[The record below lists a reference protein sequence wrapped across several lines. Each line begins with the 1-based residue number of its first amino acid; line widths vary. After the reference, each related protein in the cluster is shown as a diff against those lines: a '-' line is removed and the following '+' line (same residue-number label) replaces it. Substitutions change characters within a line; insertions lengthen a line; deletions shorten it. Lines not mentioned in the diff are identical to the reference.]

1 MGKVI
6 QFPSPV
12 DDEGEWVFSALYR
25 NRFPEIDRAIR
36 YVIFPHDGKYADVEE
51 EIICPLMDYTENGT
65 LFIAGVSPQS
75 LERFMRNMAKR
86 CHELEEICN
95 PLAMAYNINNIT
107 FYPKDIFL
115 LASYDIAANVIPW
128 ILNMEDDDIVRKG
141 MTSRIDPE
149 TNRTIIPV
157 LF

>member
-12 DDEGEWVFSALYR
+12 DDEGDWVFSALYK
-25 NRFPEIDRAIR
+25 NRFPDIDRAIR
-36 YVIFPHDGKYADVEE
+36 YVTFPHDGKCDDVEKD
-51 EIICPLMDYTENGT
+51 IICPLMDYTENDS
-65 LFIAGVSPQS
+65 LFVTGVSS
-75 LERFMRNMAKR
+75 KGLECFMRDVAKR
-86 CHELEEICN
+86 CKELEETCK
-95 PLAMAYNINNIT
+95 PLAMAYSIDIIS

-115 LASYDIAANVIPW
+115 LASYDIAAKVMPW
-128 ILNMEDDDIVRKG
+128 ILNMEDDDIVRMG

-149 TNRTIIPV
+149 TNRAIVPI